1 MNRFALAYR
10 EQQQLFLFDKT
21 YLLGTLLK
29 VGGLS
34 TLTGRF
40 IVQFFWNP
48 TVALCLTVLLLLL
61 GGWMLWES
69 VRRSLSDWVLL
80 PVVLIPFV
88 LLGGSLADNAVY
100 FDVVPAWLFA
110 VAAFR
115 LYNHSSRARVWKGLI
130 LTVVLYLA
138 AGPGALL
145 FAVCAMVTDAF
156 RRDWRG
162 VLYPVSGLLCGW
174 LAYRL
179 AWVPT
184 LSAAWTPALFYNID
198 ASFPAWH
205 WAAWISLPVCVLLC
219 ETLKRMRVKRW
230 VPLVAGL
237 AVLGLSLIP
246 ADQIRKQSDAEM
258 ENLGYEL
265 EYYTCKED
273 WDGLIEACMHAPWL
287 PRTANYLNM
296 AFAWKGELSEK
307 LLYFD
312 QRGPSALI
320 LSTTNRA
327 VDIATAHMM
336 FTMGNMAGAQD
347 VSFNLLNS
355 LQGLCPAMLKMNA
368 QIELMRGTYEV
379 ADKYLSLLEKA
390 PHYRGWARAHRR
402 FLFDDAAVEADPL
415 LGNGRRNLSAE
426 NGFVMYSDPIGELF
440 PILDINPGDARAR
453 EYGLCY
459 QLLRKDLNS
468 VKHFIEDY
476 YKDGEALPRIAQ
488 EAMVFYSEYLRNM
501 GGTESFGLD
510 WCYAHGVTPETV
522 RRFVAYQQAAVAGKN
537 SLQKF
542 RGTYWYYLIHTEI

>member
-40 IVQFFWNP
+40 IVQFFWHP

-61 GGWMLWES
+61 GGWMLWTS

-440 PILDINPGDARAR
+440 PILDVNPGDARAR

-542 RGTYWYYLIHTEI
+542 RGTYWYYLIHTQI

>member
-88 LLGGSLADNAVY
+88 LLGGSLADNAVF

-115 LYNHSSRARVWKGLI
+115 LYNHSSRARVCKGI
-130 LTVVLYLA
+130 FLTVVLYLA

-162 VLYPVSGLLCGW
+162 VLYPVLGLLCGW

-198 ASFPAWH
+198 ATLPVWH

-296 AFAWKGELSEK
+296 AFAWKGELSAK

-402 FLFDDAAVEADPL
+402 FLFDDVAVEADPL

>member
-88 LLGGSLADNAVY
+88 LLGGSLADNAVF

-115 LYNHSSRARVWKGLI
+115 LYNHSSRARVCKGI
-130 LTVVLYLA
+130 FLTVVLYLA

-162 VLYPVSGLLCGW
+162 VLYPVLGLLCGW

-198 ASFPAWH
+198 ATLPVWH

-402 FLFDDAAVEADPL
+402 FLFDDVAVEADPL

>member
-40 IVQFFWNP
+40 IVQFFWHP

-61 GGWMLWES
+61 GGWMLWAS

-80 PVVLIPFV
+80 PIALIPFV
-88 LLGGSLADNAVY
+88 LLGASLSDNAVY

-115 LYNHSSRARVWKGLI
+115 LYNHSSRARVWKGI
-130 LTVVLYLA
+130 FLTVVLYLA
-138 AGPGALL
+138 AGPAALL
-145 FAVCAMVTDAF
+145 FALCAMVTDAF

-198 ASFPAWH
+198 ATLPVWH

-307 LLYFD
+307 LFYFD
-312 QRGPSALI
+312 QRGPSALVMNTSDRGI
-320 LSTTNRA
+320 DVA
-327 VDIATAHMM
+327 MAHLT
-336 FTMGNMAGAQD
+336 FTMGNIAAAQD
-347 VSFNLLNS
+347 VSFNLLYS

-368 QIELMRGTYEV
+368 RIELMRGSYEV

-402 FLFDDAAVEADPL
+402 FLYDDAAVEADPL

-440 PILDINPGDARAR
+440 PILDVNPEDARAR
-453 EYGLCY
+453 EYGLCSL
-459 QLLRKDLNS
+459 LLRKDLNS

-476 YKDGEALPRIAQ
+476 YKDGEVLPRIAQ

-522 RRFVAYQQAAVAGKN
+522 RRFAAYQQAAVAGKN

>member
-1 MNRFALAYR
+1 
-10 EQQQLFLFDKT
+10 
-21 YLLGTLLK
+21 
-29 VGGLS
+29 
-34 TLTGRF
+34 
-40 IVQFFWNP
+40 
-48 TVALCLTVLLLLL
+48 
-61 GGWMLWES
+61 
-69 VRRSLSDWVLL
+69 
-80 PVVLIPFV
+80 
-88 LLGGSLADNAVY
+88 
-100 FDVVPAWLFA
+100 
-110 VAAFR
+110 
-115 LYNHSSRARVWKGLI
+115 
-130 LTVVLYLA
+130 
-138 AGPGALL
+138 
-145 FAVCAMVTDAF
+145 
-156 RRDWRG
+156 
-162 VLYPVSGLLCGW
+162 
-174 LAYRL
+174 
-179 AWVPT
+179 
-184 LSAAWTPALFYNID
+184 
-198 ASFPAWH
+198 
-205 WAAWISLPVCVLLC
+205 VLLC

-307 LLYFD
+307 LFYFD
-312 QRGPSALI
+312 QRGPSALVMNTSDRGI
-320 LSTTNRA
+320 DVA
-327 VDIATAHMM
+327 MAHLT
-336 FTMGNMAGAQD
+336 FTMGNIAAAQD
-347 VSFNLLNS
+347 VSFNLLYS

-368 QIELMRGTYEV
+368 RIELMRGSYEV

-402 FLFDDAAVEADPL
+402 FLYDDAAVEADSL

-426 NGFVMYSDPIGELF
+426 NGFVMYSDPVGELF
-440 PILDINPGDARAR
+440 PILDVNPEDARAR
-453 EYGLCY
+453 EYGLCSL
-459 QLLRKDLNS
+459 LLRKDLNS

>member
-61 GGWMLWES
+61 GGWMLWAS

-80 PVVLIPFV
+80 PIALIPFV
-88 LLGGSLADNAVY
+88 LLGASLSDNAVY

-115 LYNHSSRARVWKGLI
+115 LYNHSSRARVWKGI
-130 LTVVLYLA
+130 FLTVVLYLA

-162 VLYPVSGLLCGW
+162 VLYPVLGLLCGW

-307 LLYFD
+307 LFYFD
-312 QRGPSALI
+312 QRGPSALVMNTSDRGI
-320 LSTTNRA
+320 DVA
-327 VDIATAHMM
+327 MAHLT
-336 FTMGNMAGAQD
+336 FTMGNIAAAQD
-347 VSFNLLNS
+347 VSFNLLYS

-390 PHYRGWARAHRR
+390 PHYRGWAREQRR
-402 FLFDDAAVEADPL
+402 FLYDDAAVEADPL
-415 LGNGRRNLSAE
+415 LGNGRRNLSAK
-426 NGFVMYSDPIGELF
+426 NGFSMFSDPVGELF
-440 PILDINPGDARAR
+440 PILDVNPGDTRAR

-488 EAMVFYSEYLRNM
+488 EAMVFYSEYSRNM
-501 GGTESFGLD
+501 EGIEPFGID

-522 RRFVAYQQAAVAGKN
+522 RRFAAYQQAAVAGKN

>member
-40 IVQFFWNP
+40 IVQFFWHP

-61 GGWMLWES
+61 GGWMLWAS
-69 VRRSLSDWVLL
+69 VRRSFSDWVLL
-80 PVVLIPFV
+80 PIALIPFV
-88 LLGGSLADNAVY
+88 LLGASLSDNAVY
-100 FDVVPAWLFA
+100 FEVVPAWLFA

-115 LYNHSSRARVWKGLI
+115 LYNHSSRARFWKGII

-138 AGPGALL
+138 AGPAALL
-145 FAVCAMVTDAF
+145 FALCAMVTDAF

-296 AFAWKGELSEK
+296 AFAWKGKLSEK
-307 LLYFD
+307 LLSFD

-320 LSTTNRA
+320 LSTNNRA
-327 VDIATAHMM
+327 TDIATAHLM

-355 LQGLCPAMLKMNA
+355 LQGLCPAMLKMNV
-368 QIELMRGTYEV
+368 QIELMRGSYAV

-390 PHYRGWARAHRR
+390 PHYRRWARSQRR
-402 FLFDDAAVEADPL
+402 FLYDDAAVEADPL

-440 PILDINPGDARAR
+440 PILDVNPGDARAR

-476 YKDGEALPRIAQ
+476 YKDGEVLPRIAQ
-488 EAMVFYSEYLRNM
+488 EAMVFYSEYSRNM
-501 GGTESFGLD
+501 EGIEPFGLD

-522 RRFVAYQQAAVAGKN
+522 RRFAAYQQAAVAGKN

>member
-145 FAVCAMVTDAF
+145 FAVSAMVTDAF

-162 VLYPVSGLLCGW
+162 VLYPVLGLLCGW

-327 VDIATAHMM
+327 VDIATVHMM
-336 FTMGNMAGAQD
+336 FTMGNMAAAQD

-440 PILDINPGDARAR
+440 PILDVNPGDARAR

-501 GGTESFGLD
+501 GGPEPFGLD

>member
-40 IVQFFWNP
+40 IVQFFWHP
-48 TVALCLTVLLLLL
+48 TVALYLTVLLLLL
-61 GGWMLWES
+61 GGWMLWAS

-80 PVVLIPFV
+80 PIALIPFV
-88 LLGGSLADNAVY
+88 LLGASLSDNAVY
-100 FDVVPAWLFA
+100 FEVVPAWLFA
-110 VAAFR
+110 VGT
-115 LYNHSSRARVWKGLI
+115 LWIYNCCSRARVWKGI
-130 LTVVLYLA
+130 FLTVVLYLA
-138 AGPGALL
+138 AGPAALL
-145 FAVCAMVTDAF
+145 FALCAMVTDAF

-162 VLYPVSGLLCGW
+162 VLYPVLALLCGW

-184 LSAAWTPALFYNID
+184 LAAAWTPALFYNID
-198 ASFPAWH
+198 ATLPVWH
-205 WAAWISLPVCVLLC
+205 WAAWISLPVTVLLC
-219 ETLKRMRVKRW
+219 ESLKRMRVKRW

-246 ADQIRKQSDAEM
+246 ADKVRKQSGPEM
-258 ENLGYEL
+258 ANLGYEL

-320 LSTTNRA
+320 LSTNNRA
-327 VDIATAHMM
+327 TDVATAHLM

-368 QIELMRGTYEV
+368 QIELMRGTYAV

-415 LGNGRRNLSAE
+415 LGNGRRNLSAK
-426 NGFVMYSDPIGELF
+426 NGFSMFSDPVGELF
-440 PILDINPGDARAR
+440 PILDVNPGDTRAR

-459 QLLRKDLNS
+459 LLLMKDLNS

-476 YKDGEALPRIAQ
+476 YKDGEVLPRIAQ
-488 EAMVFYSEYLRNM
+488 EAMVFYSEYSRNM
-501 GGTESFGLD
+501 EGMEPFGID
-510 WCYAHGVTPETV
+510 WCYDHGVLHDTV
-522 RRFVAYQQAAVAGKN
+522 LRFLAYQQAAVAGKN

-542 RGTYWYYLIHTEI
+542 RGTYWYYLIHTQI

>member
-61 GGWMLWES
+61 GGWMLWAS

-145 FAVCAMVTDAF
+145 FAVSAMVTDAF

-162 VLYPVSGLLCGW
+162 VLYPVLGLLCGW

-327 VDIATAHMM
+327 VDIATVHMM
-336 FTMGNMAGAQD
+336 FTMGNMAAAQD

-440 PILDINPGDARAR
+440 PILDVNPGDARAR

-501 GGTESFGLD
+501 GGPESFGLD

>member
-115 LYNHSSRARVWKGLI
+115 LYNHSSRARVWKGI
-130 LTVVLYLA
+130 FLTVVLYLA
-138 AGPGALL
+138 AGPAALL

-162 VLYPVSGLLCGW
+162 VLYPVLGLLCGW

-440 PILDINPGDARAR
+440 PILDVNPGDTRAR

-459 QLLRKDLNS
+459 LLLMKDLNS

>member
-115 LYNHSSRARVWKGLI
+115 LYNHSSRARVCKGI
-130 LTVVLYLA
+130 FLTVVLYLA

-440 PILDINPGDARAR
+440 PILDVNPGDARAR

-488 EAMVFYSEYLRNM
+488 EAMVFYSEYSRNM
-501 GGTESFGLD
+501 EGIEPFGID

-522 RRFVAYQQAAVAGKN
+522 RRFAAYQQAAVAGKN

>member
-115 LYNHSSRARVWKGLI
+115 LYNHSSRARVWKGI
-130 LTVVLYLA
+130 FLTVVLYLA

-162 VLYPVSGLLCGW
+162 ALYPVLGLLCGW

-440 PILDINPGDARAR
+440 PILDVNPGDARAR

>member
-145 FAVCAMVTDAF
+145 FAVSAMVTDAF

-162 VLYPVSGLLCGW
+162 VLYPVLGLLCGW

-219 ETLKRMRVKRW
+219 EAALQTGAVFLKKRMETAEKTFEGKMPV
-230 VPLVAGL
+230 VAKMT
-237 AVLGLSLIP
+237 
-246 ADQIRKQSDAEM
+246 DIRFRQVV
-258 ENLGYEL
+258 
-265 EYYTCKED
+265 
-273 WDGLIEACMHAPWL
+273 
-287 PRTANYLNM
+287 R
-296 AFAWKGELSEK
+296 
-307 LLYFD
+307 
-312 QRGPSALI
+312 
-320 LSTTNRA
+320 
-327 VDIATAHMM
+327 
-336 FTMGNMAGAQD
+336 
-347 VSFNLLNS
+347 
-355 LQGLCPAMLKMNA
+355 
-368 QIELMRGTYEV
+368 
-379 ADKYLSLLEKA
+379 
-390 PHYRGWARAHRR
+390 
-402 FLFDDAAVEADPL
+402 
-415 LGNGRRNLSAE
+415 
-426 NGFVMYSDPIGELF
+426 
-440 PILDINPGDARAR
+440 PGDTVEITDVLEDAYANAFQLGR
-453 EYGLCY
+453 E
-459 QLLRKDLNS
+459 DS
-468 VKHFIEDY
+468 AIE
-476 YKDGEALPRIAQ
+476 ELP
-488 EAMVFYSEYLRNM
+488 V
-501 GGTESFGLD
+501 
-510 WCYAHGVTPETV
+510 
-522 RRFVAYQQAAVAGKN
+522 
-537 SLQKF
+537 
-542 RGTYWYYLIHTEI
+542 

>member
-40 IVQFFWNP
+40 IVQFFWHP

-61 GGWMLWES
+61 GGWMLWAS

-80 PVVLIPFV
+80 PIALIPFV
-88 LLGGSLADNAVY
+88 LLGASLSDNAVY
-100 FDVVPAWLFA
+100 FDVMPAWLFA
-110 VAAFR
+110 VGTLW
-115 LYNHSSRARVWKGLI
+115 LYHCCSRARVLKGI
-130 LTVVLYLA
+130 FLTVVLYLA
-138 AGPGALL
+138 AGPAALL
-145 FAVCAMVTDAF
+145 FALCAMVTDAF

-162 VLYPVSGLLCGW
+162 VLYPVLALLCGW

-184 LSAAWTPALFYNID
+184 LAAAWTPALFYNID
-198 ASFPAWH
+198 ATLPVWH

-237 AVLGLSLIP
+237 VLLALTFIP
-246 ADQIRKQSDAEM
+246 AGTITKQSEAGQS
-258 ENLGYEL
+258 NLDYEF
-265 EYYTCKED
+265 EYHTNRED
-273 WDGLIEACMHAPWL
+273 WDGLVEACMHAPWL

-307 LLYFD
+307 LFYFD
-312 QRGPSALI
+312 QRGPSALVMNTSDRGI
-320 LSTTNRA
+320 DVA
-327 VDIATAHMM
+327 MAHLT
-336 FTMGNMAGAQD
+336 FTMGNIAAAQD
-347 VSFNLLNS
+347 VSFNLLYS

-368 QIELMRGTYEV
+368 RIELMRGSYEV

-390 PHYRGWARAHRR
+390 PHYRGWAREQRR

-415 LGNGRRNLSAE
+415 LGNGRRNLSAK
-426 NGFVMYSDPIGELF
+426 NGFSMFSDPVGELF
-440 PILDINPGDARAR
+440 PILDVNPGDTRAR

-459 QLLRKDLNS
+459 LLLRKDLNS

-476 YKDGEALPRIAQ
+476 YKDGEVLPRIAQ
-488 EAMVFYSEYLRNM
+488 EAMVFYSEYSRNM
-501 GGTESFGLD
+501 EGMEPFGID
-510 WCYAHGVTPETV
+510 WCYDHGVMHDTV
-522 RRFVAYQQAAVAGKN
+522 LRFLAYQQAAVAGKN

>member
-115 LYNHSSRARVWKGLI
+115 LYNHSSRARVWKGI
-130 LTVVLYLA
+130 FLTVVLYLA
-138 AGPGALL
+138 AGPAALL

-162 VLYPVSGLLCGW
+162 VLYPVLGLLCGW

-402 FLFDDAAVEADPL
+402 FLFDDAAVVADPL

-440 PILDINPGDARAR
+440 PILDVNPGDARAR

>member
-61 GGWMLWES
+61 GGWMLWAS

-162 VLYPVSGLLCGW
+162 VLYPVLGLLCGW

-205 WAAWISLPVCVLLC
+205 WAAWICLPLSVLLC
-219 ETLKRMRVKRW
+219 EVLKRMRVKRW

-402 FLFDDAAVEADPL
+402 FLFDDVAVEADPL

-440 PILDINPGDARAR
+440 PILDVNPGDARAR

-522 RRFVAYQQAAVAGKN
+522 RRFAAYQQAAVAGKN

>member
-61 GGWMLWES
+61 GGWLLWTS

-80 PVVLIPFV
+80 PITLIPFV
-88 LLGGSLADNAVY
+88 LLGASLSDNAVY
-100 FDVVPAWLFA
+100 FEVVPAWLFA

-115 LYNHSSRARVWKGLI
+115 LYNHSSRARVCKGI
-130 LTVVLYLA
+130 FLTVVLYLA
-138 AGPGALL
+138 AGPAALL

-174 LAYRL
+174 LAFRL

-205 WAAWISLPVCVLLC
+205 CAAWISLPVSVLLC

-246 ADQIRKQSDAEM
+246 ADQIRKQSNAEM

-307 LLYFD
+307 LLSFD

-415 LGNGRRNLSAE
+415 LGNGRRNLSAD

-440 PILDINPGDARAR
+440 PILDVNPGDTRAR

-459 QLLRKDLNS
+459 LLLMKDLNS

-488 EAMVFYSEYLRNM
+488 EAMVFYSEYSRNM
-501 GGTESFGLD
+501 EGMEPFGID

>member
-61 GGWMLWES
+61 GGWMLWAS

-237 AVLGLSLIP
+237 AALGLSLIP
-246 ADQIRKQSDAEM
+246 ADQIRKQSNAEM

-307 LLYFD
+307 LLSFD

-320 LSTTNRA
+320 LSTNNRA
-327 VDIATAHMM
+327 TDIATAHLM

-355 LQGLCPAMLKMNA
+355 LQGLCPAMLKMNV
-368 QIELMRGTYEV
+368 QIELMRGSYAV

-440 PILDINPGDARAR
+440 PILDVNPGDTRAR

-459 QLLRKDLNS
+459 LLLMKDLNS

-488 EAMVFYSEYLRNM
+488 EAMVFYSEYSRNM
-501 GGTESFGLD
+501 EGIEPFGID

>member
-48 TVALCLTVLLLLL
+48 TVALCLTVMLLLL

-115 LYNHSSRARVWKGLI
+115 LYNHSSRARVWKGII

-162 VLYPVSGLLCGW
+162 VLYPVLGLLCAW

-440 PILDINPGDARAR
+440 PILDVNPGDARAR

>member
-61 GGWMLWES
+61 GGWMLWAS

-115 LYNHSSRARVWKGLI
+115 LYNYSSRARVWKGLI
-130 LTVVLYLA
+130 LTAVLYLA
-138 AGPGALL
+138 AGPAALL
-145 FAVCAMVTDAF
+145 FALCAMVSDAF

-415 LGNGRRNLSAE
+415 LGNGRRNLSAD

-440 PILDINPGDARAR
+440 PILDVNPGDTRAR

-459 QLLRKDLNS
+459 LLLMKDLNS

-488 EAMVFYSEYLRNM
+488 EAMVFYSEYSRNM
-501 GGTESFGLD
+501 EGIEPFGID

>member
-115 LYNHSSRARVWKGLI
+115 LYNHSSRARVCKGI
-130 LTVVLYLA
+130 FLTVVLYLA

-440 PILDINPGDARAR
+440 PILDVNPGDARAR

>member
-88 LLGGSLADNAVY
+88 LLGGSLADNAVF

-115 LYNHSSRARVWKGLI
+115 LYNHSSRARVCKGI
-130 LTVVLYLA
+130 FLTVVLYLA

-162 VLYPVSGLLCGW
+162 VLYPVLGLLCGW

-198 ASFPAWH
+198 ATLPVWH
-205 WAAWISLPVCVLLC
+205 WAAWISLPVTVLLC
-219 ETLKRMRVKRW
+219 EAGKRLRVKRW

-402 FLFDDAAVEADPL
+402 FLYDDAAVEADPL
-415 LGNGRRNLSAE
+415 LGNGRRNLSAK
-426 NGFVMYSDPIGELF
+426 NGFSMFSDPVGELF
-440 PILDINPGDARAR
+440 PILDVNPGDTRAR

-459 QLLRKDLNS
+459 LLLMKDLNS

>member
-115 LYNHSSRARVWKGLI
+115 LYNHSSRARVWKGI
-130 LTVVLYLA
+130 FLTVVLYLA

-162 VLYPVSGLLCGW
+162 VLYSVSGLLCGW

-440 PILDINPGDARAR
+440 PILDVNPGDARAR

>member
-61 GGWMLWES
+61 GGWMLWTS

-80 PVVLIPFV
+80 PIALIPFV
-88 LLGGSLADNAVY
+88 LLGASLSDNAVY

-115 LYNHSSRARVWKGLI
+115 LYNHSSRARVWKGI
-130 LTVVLYLA
+130 FLTVVLYLA
-138 AGPGALL
+138 AGPAALL
-145 FAVCAMVTDAF
+145 FALCAMVTDAF

-198 ASFPAWH
+198 ATLPVWH
-205 WAAWISLPVCVLLC
+205 WAAWISLPVTVLLC
-219 ETLKRMRVKRW
+219 EAGKRLRVKRW

-237 AVLGLSLIP
+237 VLLALTFIP
-246 ADQIRKQSDAEM
+246 AGTITKQSEAGQS
-258 ENLGYEL
+258 NLDYEF
-265 EYYTCKED
+265 EYYTNRED
-273 WDGLIEACMHAPWL
+273 WDGLMEACMHAPWL

-307 LLYFD
+307 LFYFD
-312 QRGPSALI
+312 QRGPSALVMNTSDRGI
-320 LSTTNRA
+320 DVA
-327 VDIATAHMM
+327 MAHLT
-336 FTMGNMAGAQD
+336 FTMGNIAAAQD
-347 VSFNLLNS
+347 VSFNLLYS

-368 QIELMRGTYEV
+368 RIELMRGSYEV

-390 PHYRGWARAHRR
+390 PHYRGWAREQRR
-402 FLFDDAAVEADPL
+402 FLYDDAAVEADPL
-415 LGNGRRNLSAE
+415 LGNGRRNLSAK
-426 NGFVMYSDPIGELF
+426 NGFSMFSDPVGELF
-440 PILDINPGDARAR
+440 PILDVNPGDTRAR

-459 QLLRKDLNS
+459 LLLMKDLNS

-488 EAMVFYSEYLRNM
+488 EAMVFYSEYSRNM
-501 GGTESFGLD
+501 EGIEPFGID
-510 WCYAHGVTPETV
+510 WCYAHGVIPETV

>member
-88 LLGGSLADNAVY
+88 LLGGSLADNAVF

-115 LYNHSSRARVWKGLI
+115 LYNHSSRARVCKGI
-130 LTVVLYLA
+130 FLTVVLYLA

-162 VLYPVSGLLCGW
+162 VLYPVLDLLCGW

-402 FLFDDAAVEADPL
+402 FLYDDAAVEADPL
-415 LGNGRRNLSAE
+415 LGNGRRNLSAK
-426 NGFVMYSDPIGELF
+426 NGFSMFSDPVGELF
-440 PILDINPGDARAR
+440 PILDVNPGDTRAR

-459 QLLRKDLNS
+459 LLLMKDLNS

>member
-40 IVQFFWNP
+40 IVQFFWHP

-61 GGWMLWES
+61 GGWMLWAS

-379 ADKYLSLLEKA
+379 VDKYLSLLEKA

-415 LGNGRRNLSAE
+415 LGNGRRNLSAD

-440 PILDINPGDARAR
+440 PILDVNPGDARAR

-488 EAMVFYSEYLRNM
+488 EAMVFYSEYSRNM
-501 GGTESFGLD
+501 EGIEPFGID

>member
-1 MNRFALAYR
+1 MNRYALAYR

-115 LYNHSSRARVWKGLI
+115 LYNHSSRARVWKGI
-130 LTVVLYLA
+130 FLTVVLYLA

-162 VLYPVSGLLCGW
+162 VLYPVLALLCGW

-440 PILDINPGDARAR
+440 PILDVNPGDARAR

-501 GGTESFGLD
+501 GGSESFGLD

>member
-61 GGWMLWES
+61 GGGMLWES

-115 LYNHSSRARVWKGLI
+115 HYNHSSRARVCKGI
-130 LTVVLYLA
+130 FLTVVLYLA

-162 VLYPVSGLLCGW
+162 VLYPVLGLLCGW

-402 FLFDDAAVEADPL
+402 FLFDDVAVEADPL

>member
-34 TLTGRF
+34 SLTGRF

-115 LYNHSSRARVWKGLI
+115 HYNHSSRARVCKGI
-130 LTVVLYLA
+130 FLTVVLYLA

-162 VLYPVSGLLCGW
+162 VLYPVLGLLCGW

-198 ASFPAWH
+198 ATLPVWH

-237 AVLGLSLIP
+237 AVLGLGGALLLYHILSGRRERGTL
-246 ADQIRKQSDAEM
+246 R
-258 ENLGYEL
+258 
-265 EYYTCKED
+265 
-273 WDGLIEACMHAPWL
+273 
-287 PRTANYLNM
+287 RTA
-296 AFAWKGELSEK
+296 S
-307 LLYFD
+307 
-312 QRGPSALI
+312 R
-320 LSTTNRA
+320 
-327 VDIATAHMM
+327 
-336 FTMGNMAGAQD
+336 
-347 VSFNLLNS
+347 
-355 LQGLCPAMLKMNA
+355 
-368 QIELMRGTYEV
+368 
-379 ADKYLSLLEKA
+379 
-390 PHYRGWARAHRR
+390 
-402 FLFDDAAVEADPL
+402 
-415 LGNGRRNLSAE
+415 
-426 NGFVMYSDPIGELF
+426 
-440 PILDINPGDARAR
+440 
-453 EYGLCY
+453 
-459 QLLRKDLNS
+459 
-468 VKHFIEDY
+468 
-476 YKDGEALPRIAQ
+476 
-488 EAMVFYSEYLRNM
+488 
-501 GGTESFGLD
+501 
-510 WCYAHGVTPETV
+510 
-522 RRFVAYQQAAVAGKN
+522 
-537 SLQKF
+537 
-542 RGTYWYYLIHTEI
+542 

>member
-115 LYNHSSRARVWKGLI
+115 LYNHSSRARVCKGI
-130 LTVVLYLA
+130 FLTVVLYLA

-205 WAAWISLPVCVLLC
+205 WVAWISLPVCVLLC

-390 PHYRGWARAHRR
+390 PHYRGWAREQRR
-402 FLFDDAAVEADPL
+402 FLYDDAAVEADPL
-415 LGNGRRNLSAE
+415 LGNGRRNLSAK
-426 NGFVMYSDPIGELF
+426 NGFSMFSDPVGELF
-440 PILDINPGDARAR
+440 PILDVNPGDTRAR

-459 QLLRKDLNS
+459 LLLMKDLNS

-488 EAMVFYSEYLRNM
+488 EAMVFYSEYSRNM
-501 GGTESFGLD
+501 EGIEPFGID
-510 WCYAHGVTPETV
+510 WCYAHGVIPETV

>member
-40 IVQFFWNP
+40 IVQFFWHP

-61 GGWMLWES
+61 GGWMLWAS

-80 PVVLIPFV
+80 PIALIPFV
-88 LLGGSLADNAVY
+88 LLGASLSDNAVY

-115 LYNHSSRARVWKGLI
+115 LYNHSSRARVWKGI
-130 LTVVLYLA
+130 FLTVVLYLA
-138 AGPGALL
+138 AGPAALL
-145 FAVCAMVTDAF
+145 FALCAMVTDAF

-198 ASFPAWH
+198 ATLPVWH

-307 LLYFD
+307 LFYFD
-312 QRGPSALI
+312 QRGPSALVMNTSDRGI
-320 LSTTNRA
+320 DVA
-327 VDIATAHMM
+327 MAHLT
-336 FTMGNMAGAQD
+336 FTMGNIAAAQD
-347 VSFNLLNS
+347 VSFNLLYS

-368 QIELMRGTYEV
+368 RIELMRGSYEV

-390 PHYRGWARAHRR
+390 PHYRGWAREQRR
-402 FLFDDAAVEADPL
+402 FLYDDAAVEADPL
-415 LGNGRRNLSAE
+415 LGNGRRNLSAK
-426 NGFVMYSDPIGELF
+426 NGFSMFSDPVGELF
-440 PILDINPGDARAR
+440 PILDVNPGDTRAR

-459 QLLRKDLNS
+459 LLLMKDLNS

-488 EAMVFYSEYLRNM
+488 EAMVFYSEYSRNM
-501 GGTESFGLD
+501 EGIEPFGID

-522 RRFVAYQQAAVAGKN
+522 RRFTAYQQAAVAGKN

>member
-145 FAVCAMVTDAF
+145 FAVSAMVTDAF

-162 VLYPVSGLLCGW
+162 VLYPVLGLLCGW

-327 VDIATAHMM
+327 VDIATVHMM
-336 FTMGNMAGAQD
+336 FTMGNMAAAQD

-440 PILDINPGDARAR
+440 PILDVNPGDARAR

-501 GGTESFGLD
+501 GGPESFGLD